1 MTSVLRQLSAIFLLA
16 ATTFAVTAMLAQRPD
31 WAHAVLTATADAREF
46 AGTTAV
52 AANKN
57 IIQPSVALAKEKGDQ
72 FVKWANAQMS
82 PAPVQVAK
90 KEAPKRPPVQIAK
103 QERPKPLPPAAPVK
117 PAPQIAEQAPDV
129 SVPPV
134 EKKAPVIVAMNKPAP
149 EAKSVVTPSP
159 DAARPSRPVLAEDKP
174 QTLAANKPVLQ
185 LAPPPLADIRPSVS
199 RAGPSPAELV
209 RVASRLKSSLTQ
221 ELLNNFELF
230 LYVSKADDG
239 SWAQRMYVFAKQPG
253 GNLDMLYNWPV
264 STGREKWELDVHGK
278 KQNSFTPQGYY
289 ELDPQRMHVKYHSGQ
304 WNQPMPYA
312 MFFNWE
318 QNGYQTGLAIH
329 AASGGDINLLGQRAS
344 AGCVRL
350 APENARLL
358 FNLIRGQYKGLA
370 PKFAYD
376 KRTATMD
383 NNGLLLHDKN
393 GKIVFGDGYK
403 VLVFV
408 ENYGGDDMVA
418 ALF

>member
-1 MTSVLRQLSAIFLLA
+1 MTSILRQLSAIFLLA
-16 ATTFAVTAMLAQRPD
+16 ATTFAVMAMLAQRPD
-31 WAHAVLTATADAREF
+31 WAHAVREATADAREF

-57 IIQPSVALAKEKGDQ
+57 VIQPGVALAKEKGDA

-82 PAPVQVAK
+82 GAPVQVAK
-90 KEAPKRPPVQIAK
+90 KETPKAKPVQVAK
-103 QERPKPLPPAAPVK
+103 REPPKPTPVPVK
-117 PAPQIAEQAPDV
+117 PAPQIAEQMPDV
-129 SVPPV
+129 PAPPV
-134 EKKAPVIVAMNKPAP
+134 ETKAPVIVAMNKPAP
-149 EAKSVVTPSP
+149 ALDTKPPVATP
-159 DAARPSRPVLAEDKP
+159 DAAKPSRPVLAEEKP
-174 QTLAANKPVLQ
+174 QTFAANKPVLQ

-199 RAGPSPAELV
+199 RAGPSPAELI

-329 AASGGDINLLGQRAS
+329 AASGEDINLLGQRAS

-383 NNGLLLHDKN
+383 NNGLLLHDKG
-393 GKIVFGDGYK
+393 GKIVLADGYK
-403 VLVFV
+403 VLVFI
-408 ENYGGDDMVA
+408 ENYGGNDMVA